1 MAVTYQNNKKSKV
14 SKISNA
20 WSTMTNPLRNLTQ
33 TGIQQLIENVKRGN
47 DVKLQVAF
55 KEIEQNT
62 PIFGICINKRLAG
75 ITNRKWDI
83 IPIEDSEQARIQAN
97 VVRKM
102 F

>member
-1 MAVTYQNNKKSKV
+1 MAATYQTNKKSKV

-55 KEIEQNT
+55 KEIE
-62 PIFGICINKRLAG
+62 
-75 ITNRKWDI
+75 
-83 IPIEDSEQARIQAN
+83 
-97 VVRKM
+97 
-102 F
+102 

>member
-47 DVKLQVAF
+47 DVKL
-55 KEIEQNT
+55 
-62 PIFGICINKRLAG
+62 
-75 ITNRKWDI
+75 
-83 IPIEDSEQARIQAN
+83 
-97 VVRKM
+97 
-102 F
+102 